1 MRYMTCQRRREEG
14 WSRRPRD
21 GWFEEGMALREGV
34 QSTGGELEWDPRDY
48 FVRSIVQYKEG
59 FTYSFCHLYLFE
71 EGLDLIV
78 R

>member
-1 MRYMTCQRRREEG
+1 MRYMTCQRREGGGHAGQEMVSSKRECVE
-14 WSRRPRD
+14 
-21 GWFEEGMALREGV
+21 REV

-59 FTYSFCHLYLFE
+59 FTYSFCHLHLFE
-71 EGLDLIV
+71 EGLDSIV